1 MMIKVGA
8 MKPGNNLET
17 AVLQVGVI
25 EIDEGGYQAVIGV
38 GEVGEILVPLDGGA
52 DLCRFH
58 VELGVV
64 EADIRPQQR
73 LYGIQYSSISAEI
86 HKGLVAFDRVVD
98 PPGNDCSILE
108 FRLQLQDR
116 VVAALQGVSNKS
128 SYRLVQRS
136 DGLLIEQGGQDDDA
150 ILSVHIELFR
160 TEMEVHHVES
170 GGQFFRVREPGRSAC
185 LEEGRNP
192 VGDIAELLFLKL
204 CKDWN

>member
-1 MMIKVGA
+1 MMIKVGV

-17 AVLQVGVI
+17 AVLQAGIVEV
-25 EIDEGGYQAVIGV
+25 DDGGYQAVIGV

-86 HKGLVAFDRVVD
+86 HECLVAFDRVVD
-98 PPGNDCSILE
+98 PPGNGCSILE

-116 VVAALQGVSNKS
+116 VIAALQGVFNKS
-128 SYRLVQRS
+128 INRLVQRF
-136 DGLLIEQGGQDDDA
+136 DCLLIEQGGQEDDA
-150 ILSVHIELFR
+150 IRSVVLELFR
-160 TEMEVHHVES
+160 AEVEVHHVES
-170 GGQFFRVREPGRSAC
+170 GGQFFRAREPGRSAC
-185 LEEGRNP
+185 LEEGLNP
-192 VGDIAELLFLKL
+192 VGDIAELLFLEL
-204 CKDWN
+204 CKDRN